1 MTRIVRLQTRPAVVA
16 ALAIAAAVAVALL
29 AALRPTDGALSVI
42 AALVLAPIAAVSVVA
57 IGERLA
63 GPRFAVAAAIVYVVL
78 PFAGRFLFYGPFIQV
93 YRDTIAPALVGLQ
106 STWWFALGVL
116 ASSVIAVAPRRA
128 TAVAGVGVLV
138 VGLVLWADTDW
149 TRLYDNFHETVWS
162 PTLLT
167 LLPFAC
173 VLAVGLRSPE
183 LAASLG
189 GWIGF
194 LILRGAH
201 QNYADGGFW
210 RSLAG
215 ATPTAAL
222 LLSSLGLLVPRLR
235 TSRAPA
241 PPEASTPR

>member
-1 MTRIVRLQTRPAVVA
+1 VNRIARLQTAPAVVA
-16 ALAIAAAVAVALL
+16 TLAAAAAVAVAVL
-29 AALRPTDGALSVI
+29 AALRPTDGALSVLV
-42 AALVLAPIAAVSVVA
+42 ALVLAPIAAVSVIA

-63 GPRFAVAAAIVYVVL
+63 GPRFALAAAIVYVLL
-78 PFAGRFLFYGPFIQV
+78 PFAGRFLFYGPFVPV

-116 ASSVIAVAPRRA
+116 VSVVIALAPRRA
-128 TAVAGVGVLV
+128 TAVAGIVVLV

-149 TRLYDNFHETVWS
+149 TRLYDNFHETAWS

-201 QNYADGGFW
+201 QTYADGGFW
-210 RSLAG
+210 KSLAG

-222 LLSSLGLLVPRLR
+222 LLSSLELLVPRLR
-235 TSRAPA
+235 AARAPA